1 MANLP
6 FLFPLATVVT
16 GTIMNAAGTGPGS
29 VLYGG
34 ASGSNTGGSVL
45 TLTANVTGT
54 MAANPGAVVTTT
66 LIVGETY
73 ILTSAGTSTLAN
85 LTAVGCM
92 SMQPGTLFTAVAT
105 AVTGTASFLVA
116 PQTCALNGPG
126 LPWTPAVH
134 VTALLSGTL
143 GQSGSTYA
151 LDNVI
156 QIYLPTATQFTQGQN
171 FCTTATAS
179 AILSLPVFAS
189 GPILSAT
196 IHQGPNAPDSG
207 STSAANF
214 INGST
219 DGMSFAPLSS
229 GLATAAGTP
238 SNNLFGPA
246 VIYSTANAQGCNC
259 FQLQTGVVTGTAHI
273 YGSIRT
279 TNMNSR

>member
-45 TLTANVTGT
+45 ALTANVTGT
-54 MAANPGAVVTTT
+54 MAANPGAAVSTT
-66 LIVGETY
+66 LIALETY
-73 ILTSAGTSTLAN
+73 ILVAAGTSTLAN

-92 SMQPGTLFTAVAT
+92 SPQPGTIFTAIAT
-105 AVTGTASFLVA
+105 SVTGTASFLVA
-116 PQTCALNGPG
+116 PQTCLLNGP
-126 LPWTPAVH
+126 LPAGVH
-134 VTALLSGTL
+134 VTGLLSGTL

-156 QIYLPTATQFTQGQN
+156 PIYLPTATQFSQGQN

-196 IHQGPNAPDSG
+196 IHQGPNLPDSG

-229 GLATAAGTP
+229 GLATAAGTA

-246 VIYSTANAQGCNC
+246 VIYSTANAQGCDC